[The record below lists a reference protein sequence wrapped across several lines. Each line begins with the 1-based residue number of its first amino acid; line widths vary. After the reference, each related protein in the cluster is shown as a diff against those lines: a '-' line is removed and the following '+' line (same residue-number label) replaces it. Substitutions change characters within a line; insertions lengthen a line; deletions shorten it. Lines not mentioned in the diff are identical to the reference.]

1 MKKLFYGVLVAFS
14 LMLTGCGF
22 FIEGLSAS
30 VTVVNNTNKDIYCF
44 ADYNSSTLT
53 DSKVHVIEADSTS
66 KFETGK
72 GLLSQVLLENEA
84 EDCFSFFYCTSEEWQ
99 EQWDSNGYE
108 PTVFDLMTFGI
119 SLEEEAKYS
128 QNYKVT
134 LNLDE
139 EDEIVAVLT
148 WE

>member
-44 ADYNSSTLT
+44 ADYNSSSLT
-53 DSKVHVIEADSTS
+53 ESEFKIVEAGSTD

-84 EDCFSFFYCTSEEWQ
+84 EDYFSFYYCTSEEWQ
-99 EQWDSNGYE
+99 DKWDYYGYE
-108 PTVFDLMTFGI
+108 PTAFDLMNFGI
-119 SLEEEAKYS
+119 KLEAEAKYS

-139 EDEIVAVLT
+139 EDEIVAELT